1 MGLTRSGHVKQKSTS
16 ASAVSGSKIS
26 VTGVSCV
33 FSKLEEDVVP
43 DTRDETEQEAEV
55 GLVHGE
61 VAVILMAVGRG
72 NVEVAGELELSW
84 KGGYAK
90 SRTLIGGHVAAG
102 ATGRG
107 SLSIVMSSSTLQSLV
122 SKSSDFALPVEVAM
136 VRTGTRALLLHIISA

>member
-1 MGLTRSGHVKQKSTS
+1 M
-16 ASAVSGSKIS
+16 
-26 VTGVSCV
+26 
-33 FSKLEEDVVP
+33 
-43 DTRDETEQEAEV
+43 

-72 NVEVAGELELSW
+72 NVDVAGKLELSW

-102 ATGRG
+102 VSGRG
-107 SLSIVMSSSTLQSLV
+107 SLSIPMSSSTLQSLV
-122 SKSSDFALPVEVAM
+122 SKSSDFAQPVEVAM